1 MLYRWGLL
9 VNRTK
14 VLKYLSSS
22 SETFRGVEFVTECIK
37 CAKVTMSPMCKDC
50 HKPLL
55 YCSLCRLPVR
65 GSANSCLFCGHG
77 GHLLHMKQWFEV
89 SELDMGCW
97 LWGLSEKPKFFFSFS
112 LEKRRLCNGLRMFLS
127 EGKFEIGWII
137 AWDAVVNK
145 NLFFLLKI
153 NFCLS
158 FLRVVHFV

>member
-14 VLKYLSSS
+14 VLKYLSFSTD
-22 SETFRGVEFVTECIK
+22 TFRGVEFVTECIK
-37 CAKVTMSPMCKDC
+37 CAKVTQAPMCRDC

-89 SELDMGCW
+89 SYHL
-97 LWGLSEKPKFFFSFS
+97 K
-112 LEKRRLCNGLRMFLS
+112 LS
-127 EGKFEIGWII
+127 EGII
-137 AWDAVVNK
+137 CLDLHFIQEN
-145 NLFFLLKI
+145 FPFLLQK
-153 NFCLS
+153 NEVCATGCGCYCLKES
-158 FLRVVHFV
+158 SKLVEL

>member
-1 MLYRWGLL
+1 MHPANRTILGDSQRHLYDNFKRSYSEMLYRWGLL

-22 SETFRGVEFVTECIK
+22 SDTFRGVEFVTECIK
-37 CAKVTMSPMCKDC
+37 CQKVTQAPMCRDC

-89 SELDMGCW
+89 SYFACSELP
-97 LWGLSEKPKFFFSFS
+97 LYVSHFHHKT
-112 LEKRRLCNGLRMFLS
+112 
-127 EGKFEIGWII
+127 
-137 AWDAVVNK
+137 
-145 NLFFLLKI
+145 NLFFRKTMYAQQAAVV
-153 NFCLS
+153 S
-158 FLRVVHFV
+158 VLRKVRN